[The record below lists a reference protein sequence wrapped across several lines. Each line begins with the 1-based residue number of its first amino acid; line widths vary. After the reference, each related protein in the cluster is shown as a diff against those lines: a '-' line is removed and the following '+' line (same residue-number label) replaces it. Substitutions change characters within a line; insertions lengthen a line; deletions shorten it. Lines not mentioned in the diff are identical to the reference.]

1 SYQHHGLDDQL
12 FLDRGSDILLLTW
25 LGDAANDAIACLLNA
40 RNFKAQGSRLG
51 VEITRGPNALENMQ
65 TALRAIA
72 ATPTPSI
79 EVLLAGAKNLA
90 SQKWDSL
97 LSPHLLQVSY
107 ASSNLDLDEA
117 MGWLRSS
124 FPSRS

>member
-1 SYQHHGLDDQL
+1 QWGQV
-12 FLDRGSDILLLTW
+12 T
-25 LGDAANDAIACLLNA
+25 
-40 RNFKAQGSRLG
+40 
-51 VEITRGPNALENMQ
+51 
-65 TALRAIA
+65 